1 MQNISRD
8 IDDRRLAALIAKW
21 ERAELSAEE
30 ELLLEEIAME
40 YVLTQ
45 SGESCRGV
53 RASADEGRAHPN
65 KRIIA
70 PLPESVCGCHDAE
83 LRLIADLALAAR
95 AQQTA
100 AVRWSESEL
109 SRLDARFNHAIHQAA
124 LAESISDVLAGATA
138 SKVRITKAFRRKW
151 LRFGVAAAVA
161 GLLFGGGLRLMQYDA
176 AAPVGAHHGA
186 PAQESGARL
195 SINGGAPVQESGARL
210 FINGDAP
217 EKTNPLSGRTM
228 MRPYLAS
235 ASDEGRA
242 QHDAPKQPSAGGR
255 EESRPY
261 ELASD
266 ERRAHHDAPLQ
277 SPDVMEEDEP
287 SQPVWLPATASLPAT
302 RDDDSPL
309 ITAKAITSTA
319 NHLDDAFTSG
329 EKSVAHVALLLEDL
343 FGDGISLDE

>member
-8 IDDRRLAALIAKW
+8 IDERRLAALIAKW
-21 ERAELSAEE
+21 ERAELSADE
-30 ELLLEEIAME
+30 ELLLEAIAME
-40 YVLTQ
+40 YVLTR
-45 SGESCRGV
+45 SGENCRGV
-53 RASADEGRAHPN
+53 RAHHIYLCGAHPQ
-65 KRIIA
+65 
-70 PLPESVCGCHDAE
+70 ESACLCHDAE

-95 AQQTA
+95 ASASA
-100 AVRWSESEL
+100 AGRWSESEL
-109 SRLDARFNHAIHQAA
+109 SRLDARFDDAIHKAA
-124 LAESISDVLAGATA
+124 LAESISDTPANASAGNARV
-138 SKVRITKAFRRKW
+138 SKAFRRKW
-151 LRFGVAAAVA
+151 LRLGVAAAVA
-161 GLLFGGGLRLMQYDA
+161 CLLFGGAWRMIEDDA
-176 AAPVGAHHGA
+176 HMHISGRDEFVG
-186 PAQESGARL
+186 ERL
-195 SINGGAPVQESGARL
+195 S
-210 FINGDAP
+210 INGDAP

-228 MRPYLAS
+228 VRPYLAS

-261 ELASD
+261 EQASD
-266 ERRAHHDAPLQ
+266 ERRAHQDAPLQ
-277 SPDVMEEDEP
+277 APDVMEEDEP

>member
-8 IDDRRLAALIAKW
+8 IDERWLAALIAKW
-21 ERAELSAEE
+21 ERAELSADE

-53 RASADEGRAHPN
+53 RASADEGRALHG
-65 KRIIA
+65 A
-70 PLPESVCGCHDAE
+70 PLQGLACLSHDAE
-83 LRLIADLALAAR
+83 LRLIADLALVAR
-95 AQQTA
+95 ASASA
-100 AVRWSESEL
+100 AGRWSESEL
-109 SRLDARFNHAIHQAA
+109 SGLDARFDDAIHKAA
-124 LAESISDVLAGATA
+124 LTESISDTPANASAGKARV
-138 SKVRITKAFRRKW
+138 SKAFRRKW

-161 GLLFGGGLRLMQYDA
+161 CLLFGGGWRMIEDDA
-176 AAPVGAHHGA
+176 PMHISGSDEFV
-186 PAQESGARL
+186 GARL
-195 SINGGAPVQESGARL
+195 SINGDAPARESVARL
-210 FINGDAP
+210 SINGNAP

-228 MRPYLAS
+228 VRPYLAS

-242 QHDAPKQPSAGGR
+242 HHGAPKQPSAGGR
-255 EESRPY
+255 EELRPY

>member
-30 ELLLEEIAME
+30 ELLLEEIATE

-53 RASADEGRAHPN
+53 RASADEGRALHG
-65 KRIIA
+65 A
-70 PLPESVCGCHDAE
+70 PLQGSACLSHDAE
-83 LRLIADLALAAR
+83 LRLIADLTLAACVS
-95 AQQTA
+95 ASA
-100 AVRWSESEL
+100 AGRWSESEL
-109 SRLDARFNHAIHQAA
+109 SGLDARFDDAIHKAA
-124 LAESISDVLAGATA
+124 LTESISDTSANALAGKARP
-138 SKVRITKAFRRKW
+138 SKAFRRKW

-161 GLLFGGGLRLMQYDA
+161 CLLFGGGWRMIEDDA
-176 AAPVGAHHGA
+176 PMHISGSD
-186 PAQESGARL
+186 EFIGARL
-195 SINGGAPVQESGARL
+195 S
-210 FINGDAP
+210 INGDAP
-217 EKTNPLSGRTM
+217 EKTNSLSGRTM
-228 MRPYLAS
+228 VRPYLAS

>member
-30 ELLLEEIAME
+30 ELLLEEIATE

-53 RASADEGRAHPN
+53 RASADEGRALHG
-65 KRIIA
+65 A
-70 PLPESVCGCHDAE
+70 PLQGSACLSHDAE
-83 LRLIADLALAAR
+83 LRLIADLTLAACVS
-95 AQQTA
+95 ASA
-100 AVRWSESEL
+100 AGRWSESEL
-109 SRLDARFNHAIHQAA
+109 SRLDARFDDAIHKAA
-124 LAESISDVLAGATA
+124 LAESISDTPVNAPAGKARV
-138 SKVRITKAFRRKW
+138 SKAFRRKW
-151 LRFGVAAAVA
+151 LRFGVAAAVTC
-161 GLLFGGGLRLMQYDA
+161 LLFGGGLRLMQYDA

-195 SINGGAPVQESGARL
+195 S
-210 FINGDAP
+210 INGDAP

>member
-1 MQNISRD
+1 MQNISRH
-8 IDDRRLAALIAKW
+8 IDDRRLTALIGKW
-21 ERAELSAEE
+21 ERAELSADE
-30 ELLLEEIAME
+30 ELLLGEIAME
-40 YVLTQ
+40 YVRTR
-45 SGESCRGV
+45 SGESCQEV
-53 RASADEGRAHPN
+53 WASAADEGRAHPN

-161 GLLFGGGLRLMQYDA
+161 GLLFGGGLRLMQY
-176 AAPVGAHHGA
+176 GA

-195 SINGGAPVQESGARL
+195 S
-210 FINGDAP
+210 INGDAP